1 MQYGSELAAVTAMLE
16 GITPE
21 DVIEEVLAAV
31 EVPL

>member
-16 GITPE
+16 GTTPE
-21 DVIEEVLAAV
+21 FIIDEVLAAV